1 MLSWIHSLLPSQV
14 QYTNIFHLRQ
24 QCDFITMNLEKD
36 DVEWNWKVWKQSLW
50 SASLGNYFSSSIF
63 WINRNPIE
71 NNIRDR
77 GSTALYTAYTDD
89 TFYTVNIVQTA
100 LHWLYSSNS
109 LHCLNSSMYI
119 LYIHTY
125 VCLYIY
131 QGGRTWQPFVGG
143 KNPGP

>member
-1 MLSWIHSLLPSQV
+1 MISWIHSLLPSQV

-63 WINRNPIE
+63 WINRNPIK

-77 GSTALYTAYTDD
+77 GSTALYTALWNKSNAMGAMTLRNLELCPSFSPDP
-89 TFYTVNIVQTA
+89 NISDGNFN
-100 LHWLYSSNS
+100 LDH
-109 LHCLNSSMYI
+109 HCNGSCDMKAR
-119 LYIHTY
+119 TY
-125 VCLYIY
+125 
-131 QGGRTWQPFVGG
+131 
-143 KNPGP
+143 

>member
-63 WINRNPIE
+63 WINRNPIK

-100 LHWLYSSNS
+100 LHWGAKIPVLKVYAHGAHVRGTKASWGNQK
-109 LHCLNSSMYI
+109 LVDLKKY
-119 LYIHTY
+119 
-125 VCLYIY
+125 
-131 QGGRTWQPFVGG
+131 
-143 KNPGP
+143 